1 MLSIF
6 WKSSCIFIIL
16 LNKWNL
22 CAEITLTSAMRF
34 LYFSHHCSYW
44 SLWYNA
50 IAMLLFIKI
59 VVERSNYLHLNCI
72 LVFSWII
79 VFRSIIFLMTEKREV
94 KRLISVSRA
103 CISLHA
109 RLVSCVLSL
118 IQLCNVTL
126 FCSMFKW
133 TCSELIYVL
142 ISNVLMLTLLNASA
156 TWRRI
161 YWKYVAYIACNI
173 HKTWFLCW
181 FFS

>member
-1 MLSIF
+1 VLSIF

-79 VFRSIIFLMTEKREV
+79 VFRSIIFLMTKKQKMRW
-94 KRLISVSRA
+94 LISVSWM
-103 CISLHA
+103 CMSLHA
-109 RLVSCVLSL
+109 HLVSYVLSS
-118 IQLCNVTL
+118 IQLHNVTL
-126 FCSMFKW
+126 FYNIFKW
-133 TCSELIYVL
+133 ICSKLMY
-142 ISNVLMLTLLNASA
+142 ISIFNVSMLTLLNTFA

-161 YWKYVAYIACNI
+161 
-173 HKTWFLCW
+173 
-181 FFS
+181 